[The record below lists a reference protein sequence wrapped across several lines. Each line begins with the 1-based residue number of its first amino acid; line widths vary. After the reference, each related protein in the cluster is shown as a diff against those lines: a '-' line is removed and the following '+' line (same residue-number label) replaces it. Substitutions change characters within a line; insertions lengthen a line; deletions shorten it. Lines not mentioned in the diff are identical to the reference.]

1 MLVLLFVLVVRAH
14 ANQQK
19 TPPVGIV
26 EKLGQTIPLDVEF
39 YDESGQLVSI
49 KDFIN
54 KPTIFTF
61 VYYRCPGICSPLLTE
76 LSRIVEKMDLKLG
89 KDYQILTVGFD
100 HREKPELAA
109 GKRENYLSSINRPVD
124 PNGWRFFTGDSVNIQ
139 RITDGAGFYFM
150 RSGNDYVHAGA
161 LIIVSPEGKITR
173 YINGIQYLP
182 FDVKMALIEASN
194 GKVTPTIAKV
204 LQFCYS
210 YDPEARTYTFNVV
223 RVSGVVIVGLVG
235 IFVLVFI
242 VRPKKKQTEG

>member
-1 MLVLLFVLVVRAH
+1 
-14 ANQQK
+14 
-19 TPPVGIV
+19 
-26 EKLGQTIPLDVEF
+26 
-39 YDESGQLVSI
+39 
-49 KDFIN
+49 
-54 KPTIFTF
+54 
-61 VYYRCPGICSPLLTE
+61 
-76 LSRIVEKMDLKLG
+76 
-89 KDYQILTVGFD
+89 
-100 HREKPELAA
+100 
-109 GKRENYLSSINRPVD
+109 
-124 PNGWRFFTGDSVNIQ
+124 VNIQ

-161 LIIVSPEGKITR
+161 LIIVSPEGRITR

-204 LQFCYS
+204 LRFCYS